1 LVAKNTAVEFVKIF
15 NHKLQSRLLG
25 SALLLPLIPI
35 GLWLFAN
42 RWPYPRIFPSVF
54 GLTGWQIFQQFG
66 GLSAIVISLAI
77 SFFVALLAVPIAL
90 VVVFYLGAD
99 RQNSHPFLELILF
112 SPVFIPPFVLVM
124 GVSVASITLGIP
136 EFLATVLTL
145 TTLALP
151 YAIYV
156 IRAGY
161 RNYDSRWD
169 DIGQLLGLNSRLTVF
184 RVRLPILFKPIS
196 AATLMALLSD
206 YIVTVIV
213 GGGRVNSLPM
223 LLAGLATSA
232 GNDSA
237 LSMIAAV
244 GIAIPVLLLLVIKFS
259 FNLGNHK
266 SL

>member
-1 LVAKNTAVEFVKIF
+1 M
-15 NHKLQSRLLG
+15 LG
-25 SALLLPLIPI
+25 LTLLLPLLPI

-42 RWPYPRIFPSVF
+42 RWRYPRILPSRF
-54 GLTGWQIFQQFG
+54 GLHGWVIFQQSG
-66 GLSAIVISLAI
+66 GLSALLTSLEISL
-77 SFFVALLAVPIAL
+77 FVALLAVPVAL
-90 VVVFYLGAD
+90 SVVFYLGAD
-99 RQNSHPFLELILF
+99 RDRSHPLVELLLF

-124 GVSVASITLGIP
+124 GISVASITLGVP
-136 EFLATVLTL
+136 ELLATVLTL

-169 DIGQLLGLNSRLTVF
+169 DIGQLLGLNSRRTIL

-196 AATLMALLSD
+196 AATLMALLIGWSD

-237 LSMIAAV
+237 LAMIV
-244 GIAIPVLLLLVIKFS
+244 TLGIAIPVLLLLVIKFA
-259 FNLGNHK
+259 FNLGNRK

>member
-1 LVAKNTAVEFVKIF
+1 MERVTIF
-15 NHKLQSRLLG
+15 NLKMLPRLLG
-25 SALLLPLIPI
+25 GALLLPLVPI

-42 RWPYPRIFPSVF
+42 RWAYPRILPSSF
-54 GLTGWQIFQQFG
+54 GLNGWQIFQQFG
-66 GLSAIVISLAI
+66 GLSAILISLEI

-90 VVVFYLGAD
+90 AVVFYLGAEH
-99 RQNSHPFLELILF
+99 QSSHPFLELLLF

-161 RNYDSRWD
+161 QNYDSRWD
-169 DIGQLLGLNSRLTVF
+169 DIGQLLGLNSRRTVL

-196 AATLMALLSD
+196 AATLMALLIGWSD

-223 LLAGLATSA
+223 FLAGLATSA

-237 LSMIAAV
+237 LSMIATV
-244 GIAIPVLLLLVIKFS
+244 GIVIPVLLLLVIKFS
-259 FNLGNHK
+259 FNLGNRK